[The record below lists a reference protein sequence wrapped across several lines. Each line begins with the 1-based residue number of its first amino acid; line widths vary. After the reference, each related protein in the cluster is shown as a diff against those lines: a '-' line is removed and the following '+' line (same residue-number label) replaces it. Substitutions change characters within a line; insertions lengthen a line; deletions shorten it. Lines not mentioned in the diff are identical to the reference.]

1 MGLTLKLG
9 SLVVDMSKLLLL
21 KGQEGLTNRRKSQT
35 EPAGL
40 GLRAPWYGTGNGV
53 VVVRAAA
60 VVQAAV
66 VVWWW
71 WRHRGGAIVVVVVP
85 QLWWWWLLLG
95 LVCVRRG
102 MARAIGWWW

>member
-1 MGLTLKLG
+1 
-9 SLVVDMSKLLLL
+9 MSKLLLL

-53 VVVRAAA
+53 VVV
-60 VVQAAV
+60 VVQAAA

-71 WRHRGGAIVVVVVP
+71 WCRHGVSG
-85 QLWWWWLLLG
+85 
-95 LVCVRRG
+95 VC
-102 MARAIGWWW
+102 